1 MFAYPRHDVV
11 AGLVVFLV
19 ALPLCLGIAVASG
32 VPPLSGLVAG
42 VIGGLVIPLISRSP
56 LSVSG
61 PAAGLASIVLAEVA
75 EMGLGRLLTAVVLA
89 GLLQI
94 GFGAVRAGRF
104 STLVPSAV
112 IKGMLAAI
120 GATIVLKQ
128 IPTALGVK
136 SLGDVVHGF
145 HPGAAAVAVA
155 SLAVLYGWRALPLGR
170 LRLLPG
176 ALVAVVLGTAMGE
189 AFEHVPFLRLAE
201 HHRVSVPEGGFS
213 GLLAALP
220 RPELGGLVDEDVW
233 LAAVT
238 IAIVASL
245 ETLLSLQAVDRLD
258 PLHRKS
264 PPDRELL
271 AQGLGNVLSGLLGG
285 LPMTAVI
292 VRSGANVAAGGRERL
307 SAVVHAVLLLLA
319 VIGLAPLLNRIPL
332 PCLAAVLVQV
342 GLGLCRPSLFREQYR
357 LGFDQFAPFAIT
369 VAAILYE
376 DLLVGVCIGVV
387 VGVLFVLRQN
397 ASGAVVTEIESAGVR
412 VRLRRDGTFVTKP
425 SLQAALDQVPDGGQ
439 VTVDATGEYV
449 DHDVKELLATF
460 AKDAERRRIR
470 MELRGVDL
478 AGVAGGGGH

>member
-1 MFAYPRHDVV
+1 MFAFPRQDVA

-32 VPPLSGLVAG
+32 VPPLSGLIAG
-42 VIGGLVIPLISRSP
+42 VVGGLVIPFLSRSP

-61 PAAGLASIVLAEVA
+61 PAAGLTSIVVAEVTHL
-75 EMGLGRLLTAVVLA
+75 GLGGFLTAVVLA
-89 GLLQI
+89 GALQVA
-94 GFGAVRAGRF
+94 FGLVRAGRF

-120 GATIVLKQ
+120 GATIILKQ
-128 IPTALGVK
+128 LPTAAGVK
-136 SLGDVVHGF
+136 SLGELGQANL
-145 HPGAAAVAVA
+145 GALVIFGI
-155 SLAVLYGWRALPLGR
+155 SLAVLYGWRASPLARIQFLP
-170 LRLLPG
+170 P
-176 ALVAVVLGTAMGE
+176 ALVVVVLGTA
-189 AFEHVPFLRLAE
+189 LAE
-201 HHRVSVPEGGFS
+201 GFRSIPALAVAPHHLVTVPQGGF
-213 GLLAALP
+213 GQLVAALP
-220 RPELGGLVDEDVW
+220 RPELAGLADEGVW
-233 LAAVT
+233 IAAVT

-264 PPDRELL
+264 PPDRELV
-271 AQGLGNVLSGLLGG
+271 AQGVGNVVSGLLGG

-307 SAVVHAVLLLLA
+307 SAIVHALLLLVA
-319 VIGLAPLLNRIPL
+319 VLALAPLLNHIPL
-332 PCLAAVLVQV
+332 ACLAAVLVQV
-342 GLGLCRPSLFREQYR
+342 GLGLCRPALFREQWR

-376 DLLVGVCIGVV
+376 DLLIGVCIGVV

-397 ASGAVVTEIESAGVR
+397 ASGSVHVEGDLQHLV

-425 SLQAALDQVPDGGQ
+425 SIQAALDRVPDGGH

-449 DHDVKELLATF
+449 DYDVKELLATF
-460 AKDAERRRIR
+460 KMDAARRNIS
-470 MELRGVDL
+470 LALVGVDL
-478 AGVAGGGGH
+478 GGVAGGGGH